1 MIESI
6 FITQCFLRT
15 FHKYGFD
22 RDLKS
27 HDRGQEASE
36 TKPDSPK
43 RPPTPTEDQ
52 KNGAEG
58 GFLVFLVWTIYMRL
72 VVVSSVSVAG
82 RPCADLITD
91 LAVVTL

>member
-1 MIESI
+1 MAECFIQESHKAM
-6 FITQCFLRT
+6 FKTLDNTQCFLRT

-22 RDLKS
+22 KDLKS

-36 TKPDSPK
+36 MKPDTPT

-58 GFLVFLVWTIYMRL
+58 GFLVLLV
-72 VVVSSVSVAG
+72 
-82 RPCADLITD
+82 
-91 LAVVTL
+91 LATLSQCHNC